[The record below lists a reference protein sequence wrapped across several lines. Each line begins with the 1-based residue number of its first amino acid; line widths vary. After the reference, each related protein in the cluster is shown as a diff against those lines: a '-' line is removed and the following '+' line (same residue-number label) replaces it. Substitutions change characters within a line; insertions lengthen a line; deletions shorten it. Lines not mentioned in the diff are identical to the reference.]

1 MTVEGDLGA
10 VVDETSYILY
20 FSCLM
25 HRIFF
30 LCKGSLLWIL
40 ANSQAFV
47 EELLEFILSAADHE
61 TQYTE
66 LFRQMD

>member
-10 VVDETSYILY
+10 VVDAI
-20 FSCLM
+20 FSIFHVLC
-25 HRIFF
+25 IEFFF
-30 LCKGSLLWIL
+30 LWKGSLLWIL
-40 ANSQAFV
+40 ANSQACV